1 MDAEVTALVGAE
13 RHGRSDDRTAYR
25 NGTRIRTWDT
35 WVGTVGLA
43 IPAETVTA
51 VEQAR
56 TRFTQKWQLRG
67 PAVVESLKNASEEL
81 FTFLRFPPSQ
91 WKALRTTNALERI
104 HEEFRRRTKTQ
115 ASLPGRDAVLLL
127 LFGLLRTSQ
136 VKLRALVGHRDM
148 EAVKKAA

>member
-43 IPAETVTA
+43 IPRDGRRSSRRAHA
-51 VEQAR
+51 L
-56 TRFTQKWQLRG
+56 QKWQLRDS
-67 PAVVESLKNASEEL
+67 AVVSLRLARL
-81 FTFLRFPPSQ
+81 FTFLRFPQIAVEGVADHQRSS
-91 WKALRTTNALERI
+91 AS
-104 HEEFRRRTKTQ
+104 EEFRRRTKTQ